1 MRMRM
6 RLKLLLLVAGA
17 VAAPQLAPAPLGL
30 VSGAA
35 RISCF
40 APRRFAG
47 STFELFVAGRT
58 GPVQSIAAEP
68 GQNKVD
74 FILDEAPAGSRC
86 YRCRYR
92 SYNGSAWQASE
103 LSAEIA
109 VNASEDAACLPD
121 FTPAPPPAP
130 TSAARL
136 GARPWLL
143 PVVLSAAVLVLL
155 AAAAA
160 VAWRGTRSRAGP
172 RRGTPRQSSATRTA
186 SSEPL

>member
-1 MRMRM
+1 M

-47 STFELFVAGRT
+47 STFELLGTGTGGLLQSLVA
-58 GPVQSIAAEP
+58 PP
-68 GQNKVD
+68 GQNQVD
-74 FILDEAPAGSRC
+74 FILKEAAGGARC

-92 SYNGSAWQASE
+92 SYNGSAWQESE
-103 LSAEIA
+103 LSAEIV
-109 VNASEDAACLPD
+109 VNGSEDAACIPD
-121 FTPAPPPAP
+121 FTPPPPPAP
-130 TSAARL
+130 TSAAQL

-143 PVVLSAAVLVLL
+143 AVVLSAAALGLVLV

-160 VAWRGTRSRAGP
+160 AAWRGSWRRAGP
-172 RRGTPRQSSATRTA
+172 RRGTPQRSSATRTA